1 MDSTLHPISGSAPQ
15 PEPPA
20 VAAMPVPPEPQDW
33 AYLVRLP
40 QFEGPFDLL
49 LFFIQ
54 RDELDIYDIPIH
66 DITRNFLDY
75 IHTMDRLQ
83 ISVAAEFI
91 YMAAQLMKIKA
102 KMLIPRPQL
111 DEKGEAIDPRTDL
124 VQRLMEYK
132 LYKEAANA
140 LEQREAEQ
148 ALRLKRGYTQAERAF
163 LREALEDPADD
174 LMNLNL
180 YAIMR
185 TYQRVMEKH
194 LREVAKPRHVIRA
207 LPYTM
212 DQVRD
217 NIMLMV
223 QDRKRV
229 DFLEVAL
236 AIPEPMYV
244 VFCFLNILEM
254 TQQRLLHLT
263 LGEGYN

>member
-1 MDSTLHPISGSAPQ
+1 
-15 PEPPA
+15 
-20 VAAMPVPPEPQDW
+20 MPVPPEPQDW

-263 LGEGYN
+263 LGEGYNNFWLSVRAEAA